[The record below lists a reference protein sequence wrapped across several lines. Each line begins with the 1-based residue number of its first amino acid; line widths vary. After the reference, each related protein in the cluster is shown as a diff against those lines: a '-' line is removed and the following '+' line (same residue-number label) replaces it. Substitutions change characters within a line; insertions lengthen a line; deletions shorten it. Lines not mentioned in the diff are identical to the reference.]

1 MWHASCEN
9 MQVQSGLY
17 VVTEWCNIC
26 CFSYLPKTLYWC
38 ALFSKGQKL
47 LYCWFKAVPQTVP
60 WLHRLGCWKGCCI
73 WSCFWD
79 QHELKKSSVQVKY
92 SHHYATI
99 AYYSQANRYTCS
111 TAQHKYL
118 NHQSQAVT
126 LPVYLG
132 MPTWLRQS
140 ADVQTNQKKS
150 D

>member
-1 MWHASCEN
+1 MRTCRYSQAC
-9 MQVQSGLY
+9 MLLQSDATFVALA
-17 VVTEWCNIC
+17 IC
-26 CFSYLPKTLYWC
+26 QKRCTDVHS
-38 ALFSKGQKL
+38 FSKGQKL

-60 WLHRLGCWKGCCI
+60 WLHRLGYWKGCCI

-118 NHQSQAVT
+118 DHQSQAVT

-140 ADVQTNQKKS
+140 ADVQTNYQKKS